1 MEGRSWCNGDLGD
14 IKKGPWKVEEDEVL
28 LNHVNKYGPR
38 DWSSIRSKGL
48 LQRTGK
54 SCRLRWVNK
63 LRPNLKNGVK
73 FSAEE
78 ERIVIDLQA
87 QFGNKWARIATYLPG
102 RTDNDVKNFWSSRQK
117 RLARILHNSTPQ
129 SSKSRGDSNSS
140 SSVKEVPAL
149 LDVPSLE
156 RCISHSGSLHFNAVN
171 WTMLC
176 LLDAKELKLEEPKF
190 RSSTNEESLS
200 KPQSCSSSYIENF
213 EAIPMLDLMN
223 PTSFTFE
230 PNLLHLEY
238 AQCETKPF
246 HGSQPQLPFPQV
258 QMTDFSLP
266 PLEGQDFASRL
277 GDLNFFDA
285 FGNTSAPEP
294 ETSCEGVVKQESDG
308 VINPLSPDSFIDDFS
323 IDMFDHIEPL
333 PSPSDW

>member
-1 MEGRSWCNGDLGD
+1 MEGRSWCNGELGD

-129 SSKSRGDSNSS
+129 SSKSRGDSNSG

-156 RCISHSGSLHFNAVN
+156 
-171 WTMLC
+171 
-176 LLDAKELKLEEPKF
+176 EPKF
-190 RSSTNEESLS
+190 RSSANEESLS

-230 PNLLHLEY
+230 PNLLQLEY

-258 QMTDFSLP
+258 QTTDFSLP

-285 FGNTSAPEP
+285 FGNTSGPEP
-294 ETSCEGVVKQESDG
+294 ETSCEGVVKQESDA